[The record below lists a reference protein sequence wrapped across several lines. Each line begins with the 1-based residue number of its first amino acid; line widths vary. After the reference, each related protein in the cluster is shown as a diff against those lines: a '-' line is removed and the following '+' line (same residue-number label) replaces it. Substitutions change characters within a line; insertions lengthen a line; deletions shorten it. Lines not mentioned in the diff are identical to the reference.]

1 MSERVRSL
9 RKSESDKKH
18 RIYDTLQSI
27 REAMVKVGNG

>member
-1 MSERVRSL
+1 MGERMGLL

-27 REAMVKVGNG
+27 REAMVKVGNQ